1 MYKTIVV
8 ALDESEHAGRA
19 LASAIQ
25 LARLTGAELRLV
37 TVSEPL
43 PAFTAFVDYAMPGA
57 HQQLLEQRRL
67 FYSELQQTALQ
78 QAASAGLTVQGVIVE
93 GDEVSA
99 IVDYIVDSGADL
111 LVIGR
116 RHHSSVHGLG
126 GGTVHEIGERARCS
140 ILGVY

>member
-8 ALDESEHAGRA
+8 AFDESKQAGHALTA
-19 LASAIQ
+19 AIE

-43 PAFTAFVDYAMPGA
+43 PAFTAFVDYAMPGV
-57 HQQLLEQRRL
+57 HGQLLEQRRL
-67 FYSELQQTALQ
+67 YYSELQQTALK
-78 QAASAGLTVQGVIVE
+78 QAATAGLTVQAVVIE

-99 IVDYIVDSGADL
+99 IVDYIVESRADL